1 MGYYH
6 WSLDFYLNDHLGL
19 AVQLQAV
26 QLHAQ
31 TACVTEMKSM
41 RKLKDLLKQPE
52 VEVYDNVQIFKT
64 V

>member
-6 WSLDFYLNDHLGL
+6 WSLELYLNYRLGL

-26 QLHAQ
+26 QIHAQ
-31 TACVTEMKSM
+31 AACVTEMKSM

-52 VEVYDNVQIFKT
+52 IEVYDNVQIFKT